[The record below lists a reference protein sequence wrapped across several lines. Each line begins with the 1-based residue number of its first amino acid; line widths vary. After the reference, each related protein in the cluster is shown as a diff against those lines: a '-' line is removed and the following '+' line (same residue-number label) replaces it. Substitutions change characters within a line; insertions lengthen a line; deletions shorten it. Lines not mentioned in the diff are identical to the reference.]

1 MKLTI
6 NKQSLLTAI
15 NKVIKATASRPS
27 VPYLSGVMISVKD
40 SEMTLFA
47 SDLETSIQTKVDCL
61 VESEGVVAV
70 AGKILAN
77 IINALPDTAIHLYDE
92 GELLKIS
99 AGQSEFEIRK
109 INTDDFSTFPPIVSE
124 QEVIIPA
131 DKLSLMIKK
140 VSKAVSR
147 DESRV
152 VLTGVLFT
160 VEEDVVTMVSTDSF
174 RLALIEQKLEQPTN
188 KTFEVLIPGKVLDDI
203 ARMITGAESVKIA
216 SSANQTLFSFDD
228 TKILTRRLE
237 GKFPN
242 YKQLIP
248 SSYTT
253 KAITNHAEL
262 LESVRRVSLLA
273 LNNAAIS
280 VEVSAEDQTLSL
292 NSKTQELGAA
302 KESILVKTEGT
313 DNTIAINYSYFID
326 GLTSINSDTVYLE
339 IQDPLRPGILRAPEE
354 NFTYLV
360 MPVRAQ

>member
-6 NKQSLLTAI
+6 NKQVLLSAI

-27 VPYLSGVMISVKD
+27 VPYLSGVLITVKD
-40 SEMTLFA
+40 SQMILFA
-47 SDLETSIQTKVDCL
+47 SDLETSIQTKAECL
-61 VESEGVVAV
+61 VEKEGTVAV

-77 IINALPDTAIHLYDE
+77 IINALPDTAIHLSDE
-92 GELLKIS
+92 NEFLKIT

-109 INTDDFSTFPPIVSE
+109 INTEDFSSFPKITSE
-124 QEVIIPA
+124 QEVLIPA
-131 DKLSLMIKK
+131 DKLSSMVKK

-160 VEEDVVTMVSTDSF
+160 VEKDSIKMVSTDSF
-174 RLALIEQKLEQPTN
+174 RLALIEQKLEQPLEE
-188 KTFEVLIPGKVLDDI
+188 TFEVLIPGKVLDEI
-203 ARMITGAESVKIA
+203 ARMIIGSETVKIA
-216 SSANQTLFSFDD
+216 SSANQILFTFDN
-228 TKILTRRLE
+228 TKMLTRRLE

-253 KAITNHAEL
+253 KAITDHSEL
-262 LESVRRVSLLA
+262 LASVRRVSLLA

-280 VEVSAEDQTLSL
+280 VEISAEDQTLSL

-326 GLTSINSDTVYLE
+326 GLTSINTDTVYLE
-339 IQDPLRPGILRAPEE
+339 IQAPLRPGILRAPEE

>member
-6 NKQSLLTAI
+6 NKQTLLTAI
-15 NKVIKATASRPS
+15 NRVIKATASRPS
-27 VPYLSGVMISVKD
+27 VPYLSGIMITVKD
-40 SEMTLFA
+40 SEMILFA
-47 SDLETSIQTKVDCL
+47 SDLETSIQTKVECL
-61 VESEGVVAV
+61 TEEEGVVAV

-77 IINALPDTAIHLYDE
+77 IVNALPDTAIHLYED
-92 GELLKIS
+92 GEFLKIT

-109 INTDDFSTFPPIVSE
+109 INTEDFSSFPRITKE
-124 QEVIIPA
+124 QEATIPA
-131 DKLSLMIKK
+131 DTLSKMIKK

-160 VEEDVVTMVSTDSF
+160 IEEDSIKMVSTDSF
-174 RLALIEQKLEQPTN
+174 RLALIEQKLEETIGEA
-188 KTFEVLIPGKVLDDI
+188 FEVLIPGKVLDEI
-203 ARMITGAESVKIA
+203 VRMIGGSETVCISA
-216 SSANQTLFSFDD
+216 SANQILFSFDN
-228 TKILTRRLE
+228 TEMLTRRLE

-253 KAITNHAEL
+253 RAITDHGEL
-262 LESVRRVSLLA
+262 LDSVRRVSLLA

-292 NSKTQELGAA
+292 SSKTQELGAA

-354 NFTYLV
+354 DFTYLV